1 MRHPDIQTLDRV
13 RRQAGPDGKW
23 LSGIT
28 LEDAQAVLRMVATG
42 DLIHVDQV
50 PGYVLRGRKK
60 AYGDALVQSLRSAR
74 EAA

>member
-1 MRHPDIQTLDRV
+1 MRHPDIKIIGRV

-42 DLIHVDQV
+42 DLIHVDHV
-50 PGYVLRGRKK
+50 PGYVLHGRKE